1 MNLDDML
8 GALISESQQAK
19 AYAKQAKISAKAS
32 KPAPSSNAAAAAL
45 ILEHKWTAVSLTFV
59 KLTQVCSCGAEH
71 HSSQG
76 LFVRQYNR
84 AHAWRTVRTPWDH
97 EQYKSLP
104 RTIEEVIESIDT
116 CHECF
121 AIDQILAIFSEP
133 ISHRQQELPL

>member
-19 AYAKQAKISAKAS
+19 AQAKQAKIVAKAS
-32 KPAPSSNAAAAAL
+32 KPAPSDNAASL
-45 ILEHKWTAVSLTFV
+45 ILEHRWTAVSLTFV
-59 KLTQVCSCGAEH
+59 KLTQICSCGAEH

-76 LFVRQYNR
+76 LFVRQHNR

-104 RTIEEVIESIDT
+104 RTIEEVVESIDT

-121 AIDQILAIFSEP
+121 AVDQILAIFSEP
-133 ISHRQQELPL
+133 VSHRQMELPL

>member
-19 AYAKQAKISAKAS
+19 AQAKQAKIVAKAS
-32 KPAPSSNAAAAAL
+32 KPAPSDNAASL
-45 ILEHKWTAVSLTFV
+45 ILEHRWTAVSLTFV
-59 KLTQVCSCGAEH
+59 KLTQICSCGAEH

-76 LFVRQYNR
+76 LFVRQHNR

-104 RTIEEVIESIDT
+104 RTIEEVVESIDT

-121 AIDQILAIFSEP
+121 AVDQILAIFSEP
-133 ISHRQQELPL
+133 ISPRQQELPL

>member
-19 AYAKQAKISAKAS
+19 AQAKQAKIVAKAS
-32 KPAPSSNAAAAAL
+32 KPAQSDNAAAL
-45 ILEHKWTAVSLTFV
+45 ILEHRWTAVSLTFV
-59 KLTQVCSCGAEH
+59 KLTQICSCGAEH

-76 LFVRQYNR
+76 LFVRQHNR

-104 RTIEEVIESIDT
+104 RTIEEVVESIDT

-121 AIDQILAIFSEP
+121 AVDQILAIFSEP
-133 ISHRQQELPL
+133 ISPRQMELPL

>member
-19 AYAKQAKISAKAS
+19 AQAKQAKIVAKAS
-32 KPAPSSNAAAAAL
+32 KPAPSDNTASL
-45 ILEHKWTAVSLTFV
+45 ILEHRWTAVSLTFV
-59 KLTQVCSCGAEH
+59 KLTQICSCGAEH

-76 LFVRQYNR
+76 LFVRQHNR

-104 RTIEEVIESIDT
+104 RTIEEVVESIDT

-121 AIDQILAIFSEP
+121 AVDQILAIFSEP
-133 ISHRQQELPL
+133 VSHRQMELPL

>member
-1 MNLDDML
+1 ML

-19 AYAKQAKISAKAS
+19 AQAKQAKTAVKAS
-32 KPAPSSNAAAAAL
+32 KPAPSDNAASL
-45 ILEHKWTAVSLTFV
+45 ILENRWTAVSLTFV
-59 KLTQVCSCGAEH
+59 KLVQICSCGAEH

-76 LFVRQYNR
+76 LFVRQHNR

-104 RTIEEVIESIDT
+104 RTIEEVVESIDT

-121 AIDQILAIFSEP
+121 AVDQILAIFSEP
-133 ISHRQQELPL
+133 VSHRQMELPL

>member
-19 AYAKQAKISAKAS
+19 AQAKQAKIVAKAS
-32 KPAPSSNAAAAAL
+32 KPAPSDNAASL
-45 ILEHKWTAVSLTFV
+45 ILEHRWTAVSLTFV
-59 KLTQVCSCGAEH
+59 KLTQICSCGAEH

-76 LFVRQYNR
+76 LFVRQHNR

-104 RTIEEVIESIDT
+104 RTIEEVVESIDT

-121 AIDQILAIFSEP
+121 AVDQILAIFSEP

>member
-19 AYAKQAKISAKAS
+19 AQAKQAKIVAKAS
-32 KPAPSSNAAAAAL
+32 KPAPSDNAAAL
-45 ILEHKWTAVSLTFV
+45 ILEHRWTAVSLTFV
-59 KLTQVCSCGAEH
+59 KLTQICSCGAEH

-76 LFVRQYNR
+76 LFVRQHNR

-104 RTIEEVIESIDT
+104 RTIEEVVESIDT

-121 AIDQILAIFSEP
+121 AVDQILAIFSEP
-133 ISHRQQELPL
+133 VSHRQMELPL

>member
-19 AYAKQAKISAKAS
+19 AQAKQAKIVAKAS
-32 KPAPSSNAAAAAL
+32 KPAPSDNAASL
-45 ILEHKWTAVSLTFV
+45 ILEHRWTAVSLTFV

-76 LFVRQYNR
+76 LFVRQHNR

-104 RTIEEVIESIDT
+104 RTIEEVVESIDT

-121 AIDQILAIFSEP
+121 AVDQILAIFSEP
-133 ISHRQQELPL
+133 VSHRQMELPL

>member
-19 AYAKQAKISAKAS
+19 AQAKQAKIVAKAS
-32 KPAPSSNAAAAAL
+32 KPAPSDNAASL
-45 ILEHKWTAVSLTFV
+45 ILEHRWTAVSLTFV
-59 KLTQVCSCGAEH
+59 KLVQICSCGAEH

-76 LFVRQYNR
+76 LFVRQHNR

-104 RTIEEVIESIDT
+104 RTIEEVVESIDT

-121 AIDQILAIFSEP
+121 AVDQILAIFSEP
-133 ISHRQQELPL
+133 VSHRQMELPL